1 MYDFL
6 VKKGLTL
13 AFIIGTIIT
22 VIFLVIA
29 VNGINGAG
37 LAGVD
42 LTERKADIPSMN
54 FFNFGLWAAIILT
67 LVCFGLLLLFI
78 LVDIGK
84 FPKQMG
90 RAILAVV
97 ALIVVFVGLTMS
109 STAESGPLWDKLYNN
124 PDFAFTP
131 GVSKFVSGGLKTTGI
146 LTVLAVLIM
155 IGAEIRNSFK

>member
-6 VKKGLTL
+6 VKKGLTM
-13 AFIIGTIIT
+13 AFIVGTIIT

-29 VNGINGAG
+29 VSGINSAG

-109 STAESGPLWDKLYNN
+109 STAEAGPLWDRLYNN

-131 GVSKFVSGGLKTTGI
+131 SVSKFISGGLKTTGI